1 MGTLLAL
8 SIVLGS
14 LGGVADLDRD
24 GVSDT
29 LEQALIEQF
38 RPHFHVDADECA
50 QVPAEFE
57 AFSVK
62 PRVQEHN
69 AAIYAR
75 VSPSSALGPGVTALE
90 LQYYHLWENDCGV
103 VASHPLDVE
112 RVVALLVPNDNG
124 WKALYWYAAAHEGT
138 VCDTSNAA
146 AAATL
151 GARSSGPRV
160 WISAGKHASYLDPK
174 LCGQRGC
181 GGDHCREMVD
191 LPPGPLINL
200 GEAQV
205 PLNGAV
211 WTTSKEWPFASKL
224 GTVFNSD
231 LIAQLEAS
239 DGLILARVNGRLR
252 PTQFSIS
259 IAGEPLEALDT
270 ASRHAGVGVEQAEK
284 KTGNALAKS
293 WGATVC
299 SLSHT
304 ARALGHVARAV
315 GITKNGDREP

>member
-1 MGTLLAL
+1 MGTLFAL

-24 GVSDT
+24 GVSDK

-38 RPHFHVDADECA
+38 RPHFLVDADECA

-69 AAIYAR
+69 ATIYAR
-75 VSPSSALGPGVTALE
+75 VSPSAALGPGVTALE
-90 LQYYHLWENDCGV
+90 LHYYHLWEKDCGV

-112 RVVALLVPNDNG
+112 RVVALLVPSENG

-146 AAATL
+146 PAATL
-151 GARSSGPRV
+151 GAFSSGPLV

-181 GGDHCREMVD
+181 GGDHCREMMN
-191 LPPGPLINL
+191 LPPGLLINL

-211 WTTSKEWPFASKL
+211 WTTSQEWPFESKF
-224 GTVFNSD
+224 GRVFDSS
-231 LIAQLEAS
+231 LIAQIEAS
-239 DGLILARVNGRLR
+239 DELVLARVNGQPR

-259 IAGEPLEALDT
+259 VGGEALEALDT
-270 ASRHAGVGVEQAEK
+270 ASRQGGIGVNEAGKQ
-284 KTGNALAKS
+284 TGNAFTKS
-293 WGATVC
+293 WRAIG
-299 SLSHT
+299 
-304 ARALGHVARAV
+304 RALGHAARAV
-315 GITKNGDREP
+315 GLAKSEDDER

>member
-1 MGTLLAL
+1 MGKLLAL

-24 GVSDT
+24 GISDT
-29 LEQALIEQF
+29 LEQTLIEQF
-38 RPHFHVDADECA
+38 RPHFLVDAGECA
-50 QVPAEFE
+50 RVPAELE

-69 AAIYAR
+69 ATIYAR
-75 VSPSSALGPGVTALE
+75 VSPSEALGPGVTALE
-90 LQYYHLWENDCGV
+90 LHYYHLWEKDCGL

-112 RVVALLVPNDNG
+112 RVVALLVPSENG

-146 AAATL
+146 PAATL
-151 GARSSGPRV
+151 GARSSGPLV

-191 LPPGPLINL
+191 LPPGSLINL

-211 WTTSKEWPFASKL
+211 WTTSKEWPFESKL
-224 GTVFNSD
+224 GHAFDGD
-231 LIAQLEAS
+231 LIAQIEAS
-239 DGLILARVNGRLR
+239 DDLVLARVNGRVR

-259 IAGEPLEALDT
+259 VAGEALEALDT
-270 ASRHAGVGVEQAEK
+270 ASRYGGVGVNEAEK
-284 KTGNALAKS
+284 QTGNALAKT
-293 WGATVC
+293 WRAFVC
-299 SLSHT
+299 
-304 ARALGHVARAV
+304 ALGHTARAV
-315 GITKNGDREP
+315 GITKSGDDER

>member
-1 MGTLLAL
+1 MSKLFAL

-38 RPHFHVDADECA
+38 RPHFLVDTGECA
-50 QVPAEFE
+50 RAPSEFE

-75 VSPSSALGPGVTALE
+75 VSPSAALQSGVTALE
-90 LQYYHLWENDCGV
+90 LHYYHLWEKDCGV

-112 RVVALLVPNDNG
+112 RVVALLVPSENG

-146 AAATL
+146 SAAAI
-151 GARSSGPRV
+151 GATSSGPRV
-160 WISAGKHASYLDPK
+160 WISAGKHASYLSQK

-191 LPPGPLINL
+191 LPPGRLINL
-200 GEAQV
+200 GEAEA

-211 WTTSKEWPFASKL
+211 WTTSKDWPFESKL
-224 GTVFNSD
+224 GHTFHSG

-239 DGLILARVNGRLR
+239 DEPVLARVNGRPR
-252 PTQFSIS
+252 STQFSIS
-259 IAGEPLEALDT
+259 IGGEALEALDT
-270 ASRHAGVGVEQAEK
+270 AGRHGGGGVNVAEK
-284 KTGNALAKS
+284 QTGNALVKS
-293 WGATVC
+293 LRAIG
-299 SLSHT
+299 
-304 ARALGHVARAV
+304 RALGHAARAV
-315 GITKNGDREP
+315 GLAKSGDDER

>member
-1 MGTLLAL
+1 MGKLFAL

-38 RPHFHVDADECA
+38 RPHFLMDAGECA

-75 VSPSSALGPGVTALE
+75 VSPSAALGPDVKALE
-90 LQYYHLWENDCGV
+90 LHYYHLWEKDCGL

-112 RVVALLVPNDNG
+112 RVVALLVPSENG
-124 WKALYWYAAAHEGT
+124 WKARYWFAAAHEGT

-146 AAATL
+146 HAATL
-151 GARSSGPRV
+151 GAHSSGPLV
-160 WISAGKHASYLDPK
+160 WISAGKHASYLHPK

-200 GEAQV
+200 GEAQE

-211 WTTSKEWPFASKL
+211 WTKSKEWPFESKL
-224 GTVFNSD
+224 GYVFDND
-231 LIAQLEAS
+231 VIAQIEAS
-239 DGLILARVNGRLR
+239 DDLVLARVNGELR

-259 IAGEPLEALDT
+259 IAGEALEALDT
-270 ASRHAGVGVEQAEK
+270 ASRQGGVGIDEAGKQ
-284 KTGNALAKS
+284 TGNALAKS
-293 WGATVC
+293 WHAIV
-299 SLSHT
+299 
-304 ARALGHVARAV
+304 RALSYAARAV
-315 GITKNGDREP
+315 GITKSGDDER